1 MIYIIKKKMLYNF
14 YIIILKKIEKTNI
27 ICLLLIYITNYPD
40 KTLFK
45 LFTDSALHYFTLFYT
60 LLI

>member
-1 MIYIIKKKMLYNF
+1 MLYNF

-27 ICLLLIYITNYPD
+27 ICSLLIYITNYPD
-40 KTLFK
+40 KTLFSY
-45 LFTDSALHYFTLFYT
+45 LQIQFYT